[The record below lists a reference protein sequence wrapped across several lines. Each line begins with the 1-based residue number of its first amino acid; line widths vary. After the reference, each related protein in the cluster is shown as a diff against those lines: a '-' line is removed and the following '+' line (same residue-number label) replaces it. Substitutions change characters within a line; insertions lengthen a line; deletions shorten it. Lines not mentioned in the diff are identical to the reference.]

1 MSHKLN
7 RLTSSLYNTPLLIEE
22 NAFKGVLSYLKERN
36 SGDVKAGMDGED
48 FRETERFI
56 YNEDTRTGVIE
67 LIGPTTAK
75 PITMMGFDCGGAN
88 YLHLKQDFESLV
100 EMGAKTIAMIVDS
113 PGGDAYSMSDSADY
127 IRKLLDENGVKLI
140 SFIEG
145 MSASAGY
152 GLTCISDEIIGSWDS
167 EAGSIGCLVQLL
179 NSSKALEQEGYERT
193 FVTAGKSKVPYA
205 ADGSF
210 RPEFIQDIQDK
221 VDICYKNFT
230 EHVAKHRN
238 MNVADVIATE
248 AKMFYSADAVK
259 LGLMDKVM
267 TSEEFFTYLATEAQ
281 SNTEVNNMMSVR
293 DRIFKFNKTDE
304 GKPTMNVEELQA
316 QLATA
321 QEQVASMPALTSQ
334 LATLTAS
341 LQEKEVAMQALA
353 AKLEGIEVAKAEAA
367 VAQRKTTLSA
377 LLPEDKVEES
387 MSMYAG
393 LDDATFSFVT
403 SQLQATKDALA
414 ASGLMAEVGGE
425 GVEQEAKAPEA
436 GSPED
441 IVAKGKA
448 AAQKLRK

>member
-22 NAFKGVLSYLKERN
+22 NAFKGIVSYLNERN
-36 SGDVKAGMDGED
+36 AGGVETKGDGDD
-48 FRETERFI
+48 FSMPERFI

-88 YLHLKQDFESLV
+88 YLHLKQDFESLI

-113 PGGDAYSMSDSADY
+113 PGGEAYSMSDSADY
-127 IRKLLDENGVKLI
+127 IRNLLDENGVKLI

-167 EAGSIGCLVQLL
+167 EAGSIGVLVQLI

-221 VDICYKNFT
+221 VDTCYKNFT
-230 EHVAKHRN
+230 EHVAKHRK

-281 SNTEVNNMMSVR
+281 NNTEVNMNVK
-293 DRIFKFNKTDE
+293 DRIFKFAKTKEDTVE
-304 GKPTMNVEELQA
+304 MANLEELQA

-321 QEQVASMPALTSQ
+321 QEQVAGMSALTEQ
-334 LATLTAS
+334 LATLTAT
-341 LQEKEVAMQALA
+341 LEQKESNLVELK
-353 AKLEGIEVAKAEAA
+353 AKLEGIETAKAEAA

-414 ASGLMAEVGGE
+414 ASGLMVEVGGE

>member
-22 NAFKGVLSYLKERN
+22 NAFKGIVSYLNERN
-36 SGDVKAGMDGED
+36 AGGVETKGDGDD
-48 FRETERFI
+48 FSMPERFI

-88 YLHLKQDFESLV
+88 YLHLKQDFESLI

-127 IRKLLDENGVKLI
+127 IRNLLDENGVKLI

-167 EAGSIGCLVQLL
+167 EAGSIGVLVQLI

-221 VDICYKNFT
+221 VDTCYKNFT
-230 EHVAKHRN
+230 EHVAKHRK

-281 SNTEVNNMMSVR
+281 NNTEVNMNVK
-293 DRIFKFNKTDE
+293 DRIFKFAKTKEDTVE
-304 GKPTMNVEELQA
+304 MANLEELQA

-321 QEQVASMPALTSQ
+321 QEQVAGMSALTEQ
-334 LATLTAS
+334 LATLTAT
-341 LQEKEVAMQALA
+341 LEQKESNLVELK
-353 AKLEGIEVAKAEAA
+353 AKLEGIETAKAEAA

-414 ASGLMAEVGGE
+414 ASGLMVEVGGE

>member
-22 NAFKGVLSYLKERN
+22 NAFKGIVSYLNERN
-36 SGDVKAGMDGED
+36 AGGVETKGDGDD
-48 FRETERFI
+48 FSMPERFI

-88 YLHLKQDFESLV
+88 YLHLKQDFESLI

-127 IRKLLDENGVKLI
+127 IRNLLDENGVKLI

-281 SNTEVNNMMSVR
+281 SNTEVNNMSVK

-316 QLATA
+316 KLATA
-321 QEQVASMPALTSQ
+321 EEQVASMPALTSK
-334 LATLTAS
+334 LADLTVTLAEKEAS
-341 LQEKEVAMQALA
+341 LKEMITR
-353 AKLEGIEVAKAEAA
+353 LEGIEVAKAEAA

-377 LLPEDKVEES
+377 LLPADKVEES

-393 LDDATFSFVT
+393 MDDATFSFVT

-425 GVEQEAKAPEA
+425 GVEQEAEAPEA
-436 GSPED
+436 GSQEA
-441 IVAKGKA
+441 ILAAGIAKAKA
-448 AAQKLRK
+448 MRK

>member
-22 NAFKGVLSYLKERN
+22 NAFKGIVSYLNERN
-36 SGDVKAGMDGED
+36 AGGVETKGDGDD
-48 FRETERFI
+48 FSMPERFI

-88 YLHLKQDFESLV
+88 YLHLKQDFESLI

-127 IRKLLDENGVKLI
+127 IRNLLDENGVKLI

-167 EAGSIGCLVQLL
+167 EAGSIGVLVQLI

-221 VDICYKNFT
+221 VDTCYKNFT
-230 EHVAKHRN
+230 EHVAKHRK

-281 SNTEVNNMMSVR
+281 SNTEVNTMSVK

-321 QEQVASMPALTSQ
+321 QEQVASMPALTSK
-334 LATLTAS
+334 LADLTVTLAEKEAS
-341 LQEKEVAMQALA
+341 LKEMITR
-353 AKLEGIEVAKAEAA
+353 LEGIEVAKAEAA
-367 VAQRKTTLSA
+367 VAQRKLTLSA

-425 GVEQEAKAPEA
+425 GVEQEAEAPEA
-436 GSPED
+436 GSQEA
-441 IVAKGKA
+441 ILAAGIAKAKA
-448 AAQKLRK
+448 MRK

>member
-22 NAFKGVLSYLKERN
+22 NAFKGIVSYLNERN
-36 SGDVKAGMDGED
+36 AGGVETKGDGDD
-48 FRETERFI
+48 FSMPERFI

-88 YLHLKQDFESLV
+88 YLHLKQDFESLI

-127 IRKLLDENGVKLI
+127 IRNLLDENGVKLI

-167 EAGSIGCLVQLL
+167 EAGSIGVLVQLI

-281 SNTEVNNMMSVR
+281 NNTEVNMNVK
-293 DRIFKFNKTDE
+293 DRIFKFAKTKEDTVE
-304 GKPTMNVEELQA
+304 MANLEELQA

-321 QEQVASMPALTSQ
+321 QEQVASMPDLTSQ

-367 VAQRKTTLSA
+367 VAQRKLTLSA

-414 ASGLMAEVGGE
+414 ASGLMAEAGGE
-425 GVEQEAKAPEA
+425 GVVQEAQAPEA
-436 GSPED
+436 GSQED
-441 IVAKGKA
+441 ILAKGIA
-448 AAQKLRK
+448 AAKSLRK